1 VAAEGLDHAAPSFGH
16 AQERTDMST
25 GAALD
30 VERLTMRFGGLTALS
45 EVSFRARAADV
56 TAVIGPNGAGKTTLF
71 NCLSGFYRPTAGQ
84 LRLSAEGGNRF
95 RLERMSAYRIAREA
109 RVIRTFQTTRLF
121 AGMSVL
127 ENLVVAQHADI
138 VWETANPMGALLALP
153 RHRFAMR
160 KASANARHWLH
171 RLELLD
177 VADRP
182 ASSLPYG
189 SQRRLEIARAM
200 CARPS
205 LLCLDEPAAGL
216 NPRESYELTELLLEI
231 RRHHDVTMLLIE
243 HDMSVVMRVS
253 DHVVVLDHG
262 VLIAEGPPAVV
273 RSDAAVIRAYL
284 GPSPGEEMKAAAK

>member
-1 VAAEGLDHAAPSFGH
+1 MNAP
-16 AQERTDMST
+16 
-25 GAALD
+25 AALD
-30 VERLTMRFGGLTALS
+30 VHRLTMQFGGLTALS
-45 EVSFRARAADV
+45 DVSFRARPSDV

-71 NCLSGFYRPTAGQ
+71 NCLTGFYRPTSGR
-84 LRLSAEGGNRF
+84 LKLSAEGGKSF
-95 RLERMSAYRIAREA
+95 ELERMPAYRIAREA
-109 RVIRTFQTTRLF
+109 RLIRTFQNSRLF

-127 ENLVVAQHADI
+127 ENLMVAQHADI
-138 VWETANPMGALLALP
+138 VWETANPFGALLALS
-153 RHRFAMR
+153 RHRLAMR
-160 KASANARHWLH
+160 KAGANARHWLH

-177 VADRP
+177 MADRP
-182 ASSLPYG
+182 AGSLPYG

-231 RRHHDVTMLLIE
+231 RRNHDVTMLLIE

-262 VLIAEGPPAVV
+262 VRIAEGPPAVV
-273 RSDAAVIRAYL
+273 RSDPAVIRAYL
-284 GPSPGEEMKAAAK
+284 GPSPGEEVKAAAK

>member
-1 VAAEGLDHAAPSFGH
+1 L
-16 AQERTDMST
+16 
-25 GAALD
+25 
-30 VERLTMRFGGLTALS
+30 
-45 EVSFRARAADV
+45 
-56 TAVIGPNGAGKTTLF
+56 
-71 NCLSGFYRPTAGQ
+71 
-84 LRLSAEGGNRF
+84 
-95 RLERMSAYRIAREA
+95 LE
-109 RVIRTFQTTRLF
+109 
-121 AGMSVL
+121 
-127 ENLVVAQHADI
+127 
-138 VWETANPMGALLALP
+138 
-153 RHRFAMR
+153 
-160 KASANARHWLH
+160 
-171 RLELLD
+171 

-216 NPRESYELTELLLEI
+216 NPRESYELTEMLLEI

-273 RSDAAVIRAYL
+273 RSNPAVIRAYL
-284 GPSPGEEMKAAAK
+284 GPSPGEDVIKAAAR

>member
-1 VAAEGLDHAAPSFGH
+1 
-16 AQERTDMST
+16 MS
-25 GAALD
+25 GAAVLE
-30 VERLTMRFGGLTALS
+30 VERLTMRFGGLTAISDL
-45 EVSFRARAADV
+45 SFRARASDV

-71 NCLSGFYRPTAGQ
+71 NCLTGFYRPTAGHI
-84 LRLSAEGGNRF
+84 RLSTERGNSF
-95 RLERMSAYRIAREA
+95 KLERMPAYRIAREA

-127 ENLVVAQHADI
+127 ENLIVAQHADI

-153 RHRFAMR
+153 RHCFAMR

-177 VADRP
+177 VADEP

-262 VLIAEGPPAVV
+262 VRIAEGPPGVI
-273 RSDAAVIRAYL
+273 RSDPAVIRAYL
-284 GPSPGEEMKAAAK
+284 GPSPGEDVKAAAK